1 MARTRHLALVAG
13 TMVLALSVGACTSSK
28 QPAASTDGTAGSSTT
43 TTVVGAGPAVRV
55 PANDPA
61 SLGRLFAAWAIP
73 QGSDGYVGTCA
84 PDPASMASADTW
96 CSVETTGA
104 AGGQVFRMFHPG
116 DTAASAAVLIA
127 PVDGFYRIDDSFT
140 FGDGTP
146 PSWAPATAS

>member
-1 MARTRHLALVAG
+1 MARTRHPALVTA
-13 TMVLALSVGACTSSK
+13 TVVLALSAAACTSSK
-28 QPAASTDGTAGSSTT
+28 EPVAITGGTSTSSTT

-55 PANDPA
+55 AANDPA

-73 QGSDGYVGTCA
+73 QGADGYVGACA
-84 PDPASMASADTW
+84 PDPASMAPADTW

-116 DTAASAAVLIA
+116 DATATAAVLIA

-146 PSWAPATAS
+146 PAWVGGS